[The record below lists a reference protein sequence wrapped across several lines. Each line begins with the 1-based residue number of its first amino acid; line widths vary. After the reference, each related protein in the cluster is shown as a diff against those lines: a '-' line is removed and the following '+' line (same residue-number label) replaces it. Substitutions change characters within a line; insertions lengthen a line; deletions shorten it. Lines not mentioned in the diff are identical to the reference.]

1 MYKDLIIK
9 SEESMKKSINF
20 LKEELATIRAGKANP
35 KLIDKIQVS
44 YYGTMTPLN
53 QIANISV
60 PEPRMLLVQPWD
72 ANSLKDIERALL
84 TSDLGINPTNDGKVI
99 RLIIPV
105 LTEERRK
112 ELLKL
117 VKKEV
122 ENSKVAVRNIRRDT
136 NEEIKK
142 MEKQSEISKDDQKR
156 AAFYPTTRSL
166 HRSKSHKGFG
176 GKGNRASKHICTYY
190 YNYNKQGLCG

>member
-1 MYKDLIIK
+1 MYRDLTIK

-35 KLIDKIQVS
+35 KLVDKIQVS

-60 PEPRMLLVQPWD
+60 PEPRSILIQPWD
-72 ANSLKDIERALL
+72 SNALKDIERAIQ
-84 TSDLGINPTNDGKVI
+84 TSDLGINPTNDGKMI
-99 RLIIPV
+99 RLVIPI

-112 ELLKL
+112 DLLKV

-122 ENSKVAVRNIRRDT
+122 ENAKIAVRNVRRDT
-136 NEEIKK
+136 NDEIKK
-142 MEKQSEISKDDQKR
+142 LQKQSEISEDDQKR
-156 AAFYPTTRSL
+156 AEEEMQKLTDRYIVITDDIFKDKEKEIL
-166 HRSKSHKGFG
+166 EV
-176 GKGNRASKHICTYY
+176 
-190 YNYNKQGLCG
+190 

>member
-1 MYKDLIIK
+1 MYKDLVMK
-9 SEESMKKSINF
+9 SEETMRKSINF

-35 KLIDKIQVS
+35 KLVDKIQVS

-60 PEPRMLLVQPWD
+60 PEPRAILIQPWD
-72 ANSLKDIERALL
+72 ARALKDIERAILA
-84 TSDLGINPTNDGKVI
+84 SDLGINPNNDGKLI

-112 ELLKL
+112 ELLKV
-117 VKKEV
+117 VKKEI
-122 ENSKVAVRNIRRDT
+122 ENSKIAVRNIRRDT

-142 MEKQSEISKDDQKR
+142 LEKLSEITKDDLKR
-156 AAFYPTTRSL
+156 AEEEMQKLTDRYISMIDDIYKEKEKEVL
-166 HRSKSHKGFG
+166 EV
-176 GKGNRASKHICTYY
+176 
-190 YNYNKQGLCG
+190 

>member
-156 AAFYPTTRSL
+156 AEEEMQKLTDKYINLIDEIYKDKVFEFFIFS
-166 HRSKSHKGFG
+166 
-176 GKGNRASKHICTYY
+176 NEICF
-190 YNYNKQGLCG
+190 